1 MSKIKQIMKKI
12 LLFLFLS
19 FLGISSSLSAQN
31 VDDIINKYLSAVG
44 GVDKLTQ
51 LKSIIMEGK
60 INANGAEIPVTMTR
74 SNLKGFRFDINVMGM
89 TGWVIMTPDS
99 GWVFMPFQGQTK
111 PEAMPGDA
119 IKEGVDQLDL
129 SGSLCNY
136 KAKGHTIEYI
146 GLDDVEG
153 TECHKL
159 KVTHKSGNITYFLI
173 DPASNYIVRTITKQK
188 AGGKEMD
195 IISDFSNY
203 KPVDGGLIFPFTIA
217 SQNGP
222 IEFQKITINSEIP
235 ENTFKPIN

>member
-1 MSKIKQIMKKI
+1 MKKI

-19 FLGISSSLSAQN
+19 ILGISASLSAQN

-51 LKSIIMEGK
+51 LKSIVMEGK

-74 SNLKGFRFDINVMGM
+74 SNL
-89 TGWVIMTPDS
+89 TPDS

-159 KVTHKSGNITYFLI
+159 KVNHKSGNITYFLI
-173 DPASNYIVRTITKQK
+173 DPASNYLVRTITKQK